1 VKDILNRNACELP
14 VLTPI
19 RAGEGGVM
27 KHYRLNK
34 VAEPDGPVLKK
45 KDILAADDREAL
57 NRAAEDNDCPICDV
71 YRSGAKVGSIT

>member
-1 VKDILNRNACELP
+1 
-14 VLTPI
+14 
-19 RAGEGGVM
+19 M

-45 KDILAADDREAL
+45 KDILAADDRRQL